1 MWTYILKRLLLMI
14 PTLFGI
20 VLVTFIVLQLVP
32 GGPVERM
39 MAQLRAGTRG
49 RESGAASLA
58 LHADQRARTEIQQ
71 EQVEYF
77 QKLYGFDKP
86 VHVQFGTWLVRLFTF
101 DFGESYYRHKKVVDL
116 VLEKLPVSVS
126 LGAWSFVLTYLTC
139 IPLGIRKAV
148 QHGSRFDAI
157 TSMLILFG
165 YSIPGF
171 VLGIF
176 LIVLFGGGSFWTVFP
191 LRGLTSD
198 GFADFPWWQKV
209 LDYLWHLVLPLTCEV
224 IGSFAVLTLLTKNS
238 FLDEIHRQYVQTAR
252 ARGLSPRRV
261 LFKHVFRNAISR
273 SFSASQAV
281 FSRSFSPAAC
291 SSRRYFPSTVSAYCP
306 TNPSSAAII
315 RWSWQRCFSSPCW
328 LWWATYCP
336 ICLSFWPIRALALK
350 ARRGSHDLH
359 SAHER

>member
-39 MAQLRAGTRG
+39 IAHLRASTRG
-49 RESGAASLA
+49 RESGAALA
-58 LHADQRARTEIQQ
+58 LHTDQRTRTEIQQ

-86 VHVQFGTWLVRLFTF
+86 VYVQFGTWLVRLFTF

-116 VLEKLPVSVS
+116 VLEKLPVSIS

-148 QHGSRFDAI
+148 QHGSRFDAV
-157 TSMLILFG
+157 TSMLILVG

-176 LIVLFGGGSFWTVFP
+176 LIVLFGGGSFWSVFP

-198 GFADFPWWQKV
+198 GFAAFSWWHKG

-252 ARGLSPRRV
+252 ARGLSLRRV
-261 LFKHVFRNAISR
+261 LFKHVFRNAIIPIILGFPG
-273 SFSASQAV
+273 SF
-281 FSRSFSPAAC
+281 
-291 SSRRYFPSTVSAYCP
+291 
-306 TNPSSAAII
+306 
-315 RWSWQRCFSSPCW
+315 
-328 LWWATYCP
+328 
-336 ICLSFWPIRALALK
+336 LALFFT
-350 ARRGSHDLH
+350 GSLLIETLFSLDGLGLLSYESIISRDYPVVMATLFFFSLLALVGNLLSDLSLILADPRISFE
-359 SAHER
+359 SAPR

>member
-14 PTLFGI
+14 PTLLGI

-39 MAQLRAGTRG
+39 IAQLRAGTRG
-49 RESGAASLA
+49 RESGAASLT
-58 LHADQRARTEIQQ
+58 LHADQRTRTEIQQ

-77 QKLYGFDKP
+77 HKLYGFDKP
-86 VHVQFGTWLVRLFTF
+86 VYVQFGTWLVRLFTF
-101 DFGESYYRHKKVVDL
+101 DFGESYYRHQKVVDL
-116 VLEKLPVSVS
+116 VLEKLPVSIS
-126 LGAWSFVLTYLTC
+126 LGAWSFLLTYLTC

-176 LIVLFGGGSFWTVFP
+176 LIVLFGGGSFWSVFP

-198 GFADFPWWQKV
+198 GFANFPWWHKV

-261 LFKHVFRNAISR
+261 LFKHVFRNAIIPLILGFPG
-273 SFSASQAV
+273 SF
-281 FSRSFSPAAC
+281 
-291 SSRRYFPSTVSAYCP
+291 
-306 TNPSSAAII
+306 
-315 RWSWQRCFSSPCW
+315 
-328 LWWATYCP
+328 
-336 ICLSFWPIRALALK
+336 LALFFT
-350 ARRGSHDLH
+350 GSLLIETLFSLDGLGLLSYESIISRDYPVVMATLFFFSLLALVGNLLSDLSLILADPRISFE
-359 SAHER
+359 SAPR

>member
-39 MAQLRAGTRG
+39 IAQLRASARG
-49 RESGAASLA
+49 RESGAALA
-58 LHADQRARTEIQQ
+58 LHTDQQTRTAIQQ

-86 VHVQFGTWLVRLFTF
+86 VYVQFGTWLVRLFTF

-116 VLEKLPVSVS
+116 VLEKLPVSIS
-126 LGAWSFVLTYLTC
+126 LGAWSFLLTYLTC

-157 TSMLILFG
+157 TSMLILVG

-176 LIVLFGGGSFWTVFP
+176 LIVLFGGGSFWSVFP

-198 GFADFPWWQKV
+198 GFAAFPWWHKV

-224 IGSFAVLTLLTKNS
+224 LGSFAVLTLLTKNS

-261 LFKHVFRNAISR
+261 LFKHVFRNAIIPIILGFPG
-273 SFSASQAV
+273 SF
-281 FSRSFSPAAC
+281 
-291 SSRRYFPSTVSAYCP
+291 
-306 TNPSSAAII
+306 
-315 RWSWQRCFSSPCW
+315 
-328 LWWATYCP
+328 
-336 ICLSFWPIRALALK
+336 LALFFT
-350 ARRGSHDLH
+350 GSLLIETLFSLDGLGLLSYESIISRDYPVVMATLFFFSLLALVGNLLSDLSLILADPRISFE
-359 SAHER
+359 SAPR